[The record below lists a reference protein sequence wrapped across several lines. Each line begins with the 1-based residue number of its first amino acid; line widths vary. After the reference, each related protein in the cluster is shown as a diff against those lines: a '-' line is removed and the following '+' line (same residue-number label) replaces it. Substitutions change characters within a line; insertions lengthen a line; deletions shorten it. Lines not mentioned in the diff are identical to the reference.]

1 MLPTQQAHPACR
13 NRSCNLPRTSVTT
26 TSAALQSCPFKTLA
40 GCGYFSAL
48 LPSDAPRMM
57 QPLQVHSM
65 VTGQHTCKN
74 CMLFWQRLVLMLP
87 PKVVQDSAGVLPV
100 TA

>member
-1 MLPTQQAHPACR
+1 MLPAQQAHPACR

-26 TSAALQSCPFKTLA
+26 TSAALQSCPLQNTCRL
-40 GCGYFSAL
+40 CVLSAL

>member
-1 MLPTQQAHPACR
+1 
-13 NRSCNLPRTSVTT
+13 
-26 TSAALQSCPFKTLA
+26 
-40 GCGYFSAL
+40 
-48 LPSDAPRMM
+48 MM